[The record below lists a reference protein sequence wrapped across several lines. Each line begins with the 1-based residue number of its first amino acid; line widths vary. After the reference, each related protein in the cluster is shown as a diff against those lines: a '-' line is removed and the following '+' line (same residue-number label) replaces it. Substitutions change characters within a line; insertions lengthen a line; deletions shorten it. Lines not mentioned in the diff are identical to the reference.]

1 MLSSCSPSF
10 LMIAH
15 SVRVCMSSFP
25 LLSHFERYTTNPN
38 IAVVLLGYP
47 FEMAK
52 MMRDQNPGFRGRF
65 DWERRFIF
73 EDYTKD
79 ELDAIVFGIVDGKD
93 GVTMSRAVRRKLSGR
108 LEAMRESVPNFRN
121 AAEAKSIIDKVMA
134 RARARQKREQIEG
147 TDVVITMADLTSTE
161 EAELLSEGPLAPLKS
176 LMRMGYVQE
185 KLEVRSPLSLTCSLL
200 LSRSLACGTHTW
212 YAPPHPSPPF
222 SPTASVSSTR
232 SRTRSPGTASNSARM
247 SFQETLG
254 RVKLSLQ
261 RCLPACSTPS
271 KTRAGSR
278 CCRRRTA

>member
-1 MLSSCSPSF
+1 
-10 LMIAH
+10 
-15 SVRVCMSSFP
+15 MSSFP

-200 LSRSLACGTHTW
+200 LSRSLACGTHAW
-212 YAPPHPSPPF
+212 YAPLHPPPL
-222 SPTASVSSTR
+222 PPRLLQLPVHHQH
-232 SRTRSPGTASNSARM
+232 AR
-247 SFQETLG
+247 EP
-254 RVKLSLQ
+254 VH
-261 RCLPACSTPS
+261 PAPL
-271 KTRAGSR
+271 
-278 CCRRRTA
+278 

>member
-1 MLSSCSPSF
+1 MY
-10 LMIAH
+10 
-15 SVRVCMSSFP
+15 VCLHFP

-185 KLEVRSPLSLTCSLL
+185 KLEVRSPLSLTCSLV
-200 LSRSLACGTHTW
+200 LSLVALTHGTHQ
-212 YAPPHPSPPF
+212 YIPPPPPL
-222 SPTASVSSTR
+222 SPTTSASSTR
-232 SRTRSPGTASNSARM
+232 SRTRSPGTALNSARM